1 MNRFLMVETRCSLVM
16 TKSILLIPLFF
27 LFSLCSNPT
36 ETQEPFFNQTTD
48 ENPEETNATVP
59 TKEFIISDYFDEM
72 EFSVPQDY
80 FAQEILVSEDV
91 PQYVVDEYIEV
102 QSLLNETVGSYNR
115 YLMIIYTD
123 NENSKNIFK
132 RLEEVH
138 WPFELNIVDGYLIA
152 SGCLT
157 GSGYE
162 LNPPDVYA
170 LCLMDYNFVN
180 NPHESIERGLSEAQ
194 RKAILYHGYIHE
206 YFHRYQRAYHRE
218 LNMGTPEVG
227 TPMWWIEGAAIVF
240 PNIWLSQN
248 YQNISAF
255 EGLGFYDVNVEGM
268 DLNSWYAWT
277 KKEAMGVSDYDRCN
291 NYEFGKNEEQY
302 ETAQCFIG
310 MANAYLAYITSY
322 QTVWVDIPSD
332 IYELGFAKSFEK
344 HVGMTMDEFYVKFN
358 AFLREGN
365 PDDLPPEGFWP
376 TEPINS
382 FVSFP

>member
-1 MNRFLMVETRCSLVM
+1 MVETRCSLVM
-16 TKSILLIPLFF
+16 TKSLLLIPLFF

-59 TKEFIISDYFDEM
+59 TKEFIIPDYFDEM

-194 RKAILYHGYIHE
+194 IKAILYHG
-206 YFHRYQRAYHRE
+206 
-218 LNMGTPEVG
+218 
-227 TPMWWIEGAAIVF
+227 
-240 PNIWLSQN
+240 
-248 YQNISAF
+248 
-255 EGLGFYDVNVEGM
+255 
-268 DLNSWYAWT
+268 
-277 KKEAMGVSDYDRCN
+277 
-291 NYEFGKNEEQY
+291 
-302 ETAQCFIG
+302 
-310 MANAYLAYITSY
+310 
-322 QTVWVDIPSD
+322 
-332 IYELGFAKSFEK
+332 
-344 HVGMTMDEFYVKFN
+344 
-358 AFLREGN
+358 
-365 PDDLPPEGFWP
+365 
-376 TEPINS
+376 
-382 FVSFP
+382 